1 MQTPDPCAES
11 EQHGARVGGYAGTI
25 GTIRDSG
32 HEGSAV
38 PAHATVRIVALL
50 GLEDFGRL
58 PPSVFLLAAARCVN
72 TFGFSLVMPYLA
84 FHLTAHAGV
93 GMTTVGGIYTV
104 AGVLGAGAQ
113 LIGGELS
120 DRFGRRRVMVL
131 ALGLR
136 AFGLAA
142 LGLALLQSAPLPV
155 IALLVVLNSML
166 RSAFEPAAHAQVAV
180 LTVPSSRAAAFGLQ
194 RVGINL
200 GWALGPAL
208 GGLFASRAYGPMFFA
223 AAWLTLV
230 ATLGCMLVPDRPPS
244 LPEPTEGSLDVP
256 AMKEDP
262 LRAPLQRLL
271 AVPRPRAFAIFL
283 GSTLLLSILTTQL
296 FSTLSVYAMGRLHIP
311 AARFG
316 LLYTI
321 NGAMVVLL
329 QGLGV
334 TLINRLGLERILL
347 VGPLCY
353 ATGYLAIGLAGSYTA
368 LGVAVALVTCGELL
382 TEPSEMMAAVALGD
396 PARPGRAIG
405 VFGLLSSLGNSL
417 GPSVGALLYDHTA
430 GHPLRLWGT
439 VAAIGLVGAAG
450 YRAVGTIETKP
461 QGNLS
466 TAH

>member
-1 MQTPDPCAES
+1 MAL
-11 EQHGARVGGYAGTI
+11 GRAGTLKN
-25 GTIRDSG
+25 SG
-32 HEGSAV
+32 YERPAV

-50 GLEDFGRL
+50 GLEDFRRL

-93 GMTTVGGIYTV
+93 RVTTVGGIYTV
-104 AGVLGAGAQ
+104 AGVLGAAAQ

-131 ALGLR
+131 TLGLR

-142 LGLALLQSAPLPV
+142 LGLALLQSTPLPV
-155 IALLVVLNSML
+155 IALLVIVNSVL
-166 RSAFEPAAHAQVAV
+166 RTAFEPAAHAQAAV
-180 LTVPSSRAAAFGLQ
+180 LTTPSSRAAAFGLQ

-208 GGLFASRAYGPMFFA
+208 GGLFASSAYGPMFFA

-230 ATLGCMLVPDRPPS
+230 AAVGCALVPDRPAGPPEPSGS
-244 LPEPTEGSLDVP
+244 LPEAPGTQE
-256 AMKEDP
+256 AP
-262 LRAPLQRLL
+262 LRTPLQRLL
-271 AVPRPRAFAIFL
+271 TVPRPRAFVIFL
-283 GSTLLLSILTTQL
+283 ASTLLMSVLTTQL

-311 AARFG
+311 EARFG

-334 TLINRLGLERILL
+334 TMINRLGLERTLL

-353 ATGYLAIGLAGSYTA
+353 ATGYLAIGLAGSYGA

-430 GHPLRLWGT
+430 GHPLQLWGT
-439 VAAIGLVGAAG
+439 IAAIGLIGAAG
-450 YRAVGTIETKP
+450 YRAVGAIETPPPKD
-461 QGNLS
+461 LS
-466 TAH
+466 PAH